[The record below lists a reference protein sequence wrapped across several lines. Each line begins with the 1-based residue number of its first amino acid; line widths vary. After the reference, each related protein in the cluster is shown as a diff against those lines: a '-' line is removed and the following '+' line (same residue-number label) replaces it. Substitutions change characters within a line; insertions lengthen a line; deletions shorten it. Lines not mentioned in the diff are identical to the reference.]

1 MIKIMYNQS
10 FQIENLV
17 NAFTDRSMNMVKMK
31 NEFTGKTKVV
41 NSPLYRALWLWDT
54 LPTDIQKEP
63 DKNVLKKEI
72 S

>member
-1 MIKIMYNQS
+1 MYNQS

-17 NAFTDRSMNMVKMK
+17 NAFTDGKLRSMNMVKMK
-31 NEFTGKTKVV
+31 NEFTGKPKVV
-41 NSPLYRALWLWDT
+41 NSPLYRGLRLWDT

-63 DKNVLKKEI
+63 DKNVLKKKI